1 MANFVIE
8 PHSRLQEWVAEEKV
22 TRLAVVHR
30 RGDGLGRR
38 RDDRPIHDRSDWHA
52 RNGPSGRRACASSA
66 DVADADAVL
75 SG

>member
-38 RDDRPIHDRSDWHA
+38 HDDRLNHDRVIRMRATAFLVCA
-52 RNGPSGRRACASSA
+52 RGSSA